1 MNFSRVAV
9 VGTLAWM
16 TVITILHVSVNM
28 GGWTWGTSEKE
39 TFKVGFLPVT

>member
-9 VGTLAWM
+9 LGTLAWM
-16 TVITILHVSVNM
+16 TVITLLHVSVNM
-28 GGWTWGTSEKE
+28 GGWKWTEEKKE